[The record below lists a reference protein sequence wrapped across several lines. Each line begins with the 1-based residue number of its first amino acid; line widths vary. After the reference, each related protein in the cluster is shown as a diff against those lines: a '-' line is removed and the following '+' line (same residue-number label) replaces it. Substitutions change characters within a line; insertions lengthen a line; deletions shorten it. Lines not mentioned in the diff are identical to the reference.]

1 MSRIDASPSG
11 HIHRL
16 PIWFRAVGS
25 VAAGGAT
32 YLAGELT
39 YEQTL
44 LTWARGPQMVGFSL
58 VHSQRLLVLLPCVVV
73 LGVWIL
79 ALVAWSGV
87 ARWRGARI
95 AASRWV
101 VLVLTV
107 ALLAIPCVPY
117 GAWRWLFVNRLAKG
131 PCAAEHLSYSA
142 ATGDLATV
150 KALLDRGVDVNAR
163 NTNGTTALY
172 GAAVEGQVAVIEYLL
187 GNGADKDIRN
197 SVGQSVVEAARS
209 MNHADAVHLLR
220 AHGAK

>member
-1 MSRIDASPSG
+1 MSRIDARLSD
-11 HIHRL
+11 HVHRL
-16 PIWFRAVGS
+16 PIWFKVVGT
-25 VAAGGAT
+25 VAAVGAT

-39 YEQTL
+39 YEQTV
-44 LTWARGPQMVGFSL
+44 LTWANGPRMVGFSL
-58 VHSQRLLVLLPCVVV
+58 AHSGRVLILLPCVVV

-87 ARWRGARI
+87 ARWRGVPI

-101 VLVLTV
+101 ALVLAV
-107 ALLAIPCVPY
+107 GVLAIPFVPY
-117 GAWRWLFVNRLAKG
+117 GAWQRLFVDRLAKG
-131 PCAAEHLSYSA
+131 PFAAEHLSHSA

-150 KALLDRGVDVNAR
+150 KALLHRGVDVNAR
-163 NTNGTTALY
+163 NASGTTALY

-187 GNGADKDIRN
+187 DKGADKDIRN

-209 MNHADAVHLLR
+209 MNHPDAVHLLR